1 MTTVRLGRTELVV
14 GKQSFGCLP
23 IQRIT
28 KEEAVALLR
37 RAYDGGINYFDTAR
51 AYSDSEEKVGAAFAG
66 MRDKIVISTK
76 TAAVAAEGMWKDLE
90 ESLRTLRT
98 DYIDIYQFHNPAFCP
113 KPGGEDGL
121 YEAALEAKRQGKIR
135 HISITNHRLAV
146 AHEAIDSGLYDTLQF
161 PFSYLSGPQELELV
175 DKCRAA
181 DMGFIAMKALAGGLI
196 RDGLAAA
203 AFMETQPSVVPI
215 WGIQYGWELDK
226 FMACVKNPP
235 EMTAERQAVIDR
247 DRKELSGDFCR
258 GCGYCMP
265 CPAGIEI
272 NNCARMSLMLRRAP
286 AEGWLTPEWQEKME
300 KIQNCLHCGA
310 CKAVCPTGAISW
322 KGSQVFLR
330 QDAPKRRVPWRGVA
344 VAGMLA
350 LLGVTLWVA
359 NQPRQ
364 EAAPPVEA
372 VETGY
377 QVGMTAP
384 DFTVPLYGGGEFHLW
399 ENRGKVTVL
408 NFWATWCTPCVAEL
422 PYFDR
427 LAEEIGDQVNVLAIH
442 SNLVTEDV
450 AAWLEKAGYAH
461 LPMALDESGEI
472 LASLGVSTMLPVT
485 VILDAEGKVYYN
497 AVGSVTYEF
506 LLEQVQAIQ

>member
-1 MTTVRLGRTELVV
+1 MGKVMNWLRCHAPTRRRWIQLYAALLYNAHLKGFIQGEIYTGSLKNLCVPGLNCYSCPGAVGACPLGSLQNALAASTVRGPWYVLGILMLLGLTLGRTVCGFLCPMGLLQELIHRVPTPKIPK
-14 GKQSFGCLP
+14 GKVTRVLSYGKYVTLGLLAVALP
-23 IQRIT
+23 IYFGAQQLPLPAFCKYICPAGT
-28 KEEAVALLR
+28 LEGAVALLTHPE
-37 RAYDGGINYFDTAR
+37 N
-51 AYSDSEEKVGAAFAG
+51 DSLFSMLHGLFTQKMVILILLAALCVFCY
-66 MRDKIVISTK
+66 R
-76 TAAVAAEGMWKDLE
+76 
-90 ESLRTLRT
+90 
-98 DYIDIYQFHNPAFCP
+98 AFCRFLCP
-113 KPGGEDGL
+113 LGAIYGFFARVSLLG
-121 YEAALEAKRQGKIR
+121 IR
-135 HISITNHRLAV
+135 V
-146 AHEAIDSGLYDTLQF
+146 E
-161 PFSYLSGPQELELV
+161 E
-175 DKCRAA
+175 DKCTHC
-181 DMGFIAMKALAGGLI
+181 GLCLSRCPVDI
-196 RDGLAAA
+196 RRVGDH
-203 AFMETQPSVVPI
+203 E
-215 WGIQYGWELDK
+215 
-226 FMACVKNPP
+226 CV
-235 EMTAERQAVIDR
+235 
-247 DRKELSGDFCR
+247 
-258 GCGYCMP
+258 
-265 CPAGIEI
+265 
-272 NNCARMSLMLRRAP
+272 
-286 AEGWLTPEWQEKME
+286 
-300 KIQNCLHCGA
+300 HCGA

-330 QDAPKRRVPWRGVA
+330 QDAPKRRVPWQGLA

-359 NQPRQ
+359 NQPGQ

-427 LAEEIGDQVNVLAIH
+427 LAEEMGDQVNVLAIH

-485 VILDAEGKVYYN
+485 VILDAEGKVCYN